1 MIQYEAC
8 GCPPC
13 AFCNYPFLFDD
24 TRFRFKSA
32 ARIADDW
39 SRYAQECGTEVV
51 SCLDSL
57 FTVPP
62 KRLRELC
69 SLLVKRGTPV
79 KWLCYARADD
89 LAAVVAP
96 ARGRVIQQVGI
107 ESGDQLTANK
117 RTTVRDNTLARDL
130 PASGLTTVV
139 SLVVGFR
146 ETRATL
152 HATRD
157 MRTSPPTS
165 TFWTFPRAWRR
176 SRFRPE
182 NAERYDLVTDKPRTV
197 SPYWR
202 QTMSCA
208 EVGNHVRWMASE
220 LIARRVSLDATMF
233 YQGILQYDPSMRH
246 EMLDFQHD
254 AMRSA
259 PVITRAFDRVNEW
272 IDRRLRADVQRALPP
287 RLPLVAAGDVRGRVR
302 ALPPSARLVLRACH
316 TIRRPLEVARRS
328 EYVAFATGRQVHV
341 LDGRCSHFG
350 AHLARG
356 TVVGDCLECPLH
368 GWRFR
373 GDGTCEQTPS
383 GEDPPAAAAV
393 RSYPIAMLGG
403 HLFFHTDSGHRA
415 PAPFFAD
422 VAPDDLISAPPF
434 SFDVAMPWWMV
445 STNGFDT
452 QHFPAHDR
460 RLDAPVVQR
469 DDAVFEARAAFD
481 VVGGAWR
488 DRVTRLV
495 SGPRT
500 EMTVR
505 NAGGALILVTSRFRR
520 TVTYGLVSIH
530 PRSRTQSHVR
540 TIVWK
545 RPRAGPARAFDA
557 VDVLLRASFIRAFI
571 QPDIVAG
578 EGIQFDPRRTIAA
591 DAVVTRY
598 LAWLA
603 EHSVAAHSD
612 EPLSGARRGA
622 HLGDALPESAGDH

>member
-1 MIQYEAC
+1 MSDR
-8 GCPPC
+8 PPH
-13 AFCNYPFLFDD
+13 FPL
-24 TRFRFKSA
+24 
-32 ARIADDW
+32 
-39 SRYAQECGTEVV
+39 
-51 SCLDSL
+51 
-57 FTVPP
+57 VPH
-62 KRLRELC
+62 
-69 SLLVKRGTPV
+69 G
-79 KWLCYARADD
+79 WYY
-89 LAAVVAP
+89 VAP
-96 ARGRVIQQVGI
+96 V
-107 ESGDQLTANK
+107 EK
-117 RTTVRDNTLARDL
+117 
-130 PASGLTTVV
+130 
-139 SLVVGFR
+139 
-146 ETRATL
+146 
-152 HATRD
+152 
-157 MRTSPPTS
+157 M
-165 TFWTFPRAWRR
+165 
-176 SRFRPE
+176 
-182 NAERYDLVTDKPRTV
+182 
-197 SPYWR
+197 
-202 QTMSCA
+202 
-208 EVGNHVRWMASE
+208 
-220 LIARRVSLDATMF
+220 
-233 YQGILQYDPSMRH
+233 
-246 EMLDFQHD
+246 
-254 AMRSA
+254 
-259 PVITRAFDRVNEW
+259 
-272 IDRRLRADVQRALPP
+272 
-287 RLPLVAAGDVRGRVR
+287 
-302 ALPPSARLVLRACH
+302 
-316 TIRRPLEVARRS
+316 RRPVELRLGDR

-356 TVVGDCLECPLH
+356 NVVGDCLECPLH

-452 QHFPAHDR
+452 QHFLTAHDR
-460 RLDAPVVQR
+460 RLAAPPVVQR

-481 VVGGAWR
+481 VVGGEWR

-500 EMTVR
+500 EMTGR